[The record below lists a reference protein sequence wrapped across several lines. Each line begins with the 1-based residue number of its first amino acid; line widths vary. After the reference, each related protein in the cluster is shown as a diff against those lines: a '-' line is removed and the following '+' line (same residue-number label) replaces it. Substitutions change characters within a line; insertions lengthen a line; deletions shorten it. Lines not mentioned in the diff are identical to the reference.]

1 VLGVDRWKGA
11 WVGVVLEDRP
21 GAGHD
26 LAGTVGTPGT
36 AGAGTV
42 GATGFGDP
50 TTAVT
55 GVVGRTITDVVLA
68 ARRTGGVDV
77 VAIDI
82 PIGVPARGSRQADV
96 LARRVVGPRR
106 SSVFPTPVRAALEAR
121 DYAAAVMASR
131 DLTGVGLSRQAHA
144 LGPALLEVEEW
155 VRSTAVAV
163 VEVHPEVSFAVL
175 AGSPLPWSKKSWA
188 GARARLDLLAGAG
201 VHLPA
206 DLGPAAVVPVDDVLD
221 AAVAA
226 WSARRYLRGEAVS
239 FPDPPEVLDGIG
251 AAIWA

>member
-1 VLGVDRWKGA
+1 M
-11 WVGVVLEDRP
+11 VLEDRP
-21 GAGHD
+21 GGPRD

-42 GATGFGDP
+42 AATGPGDLG
-50 TTAVT
+50 TAVT
-55 GVVGRTITDVVLA
+55 GVVGPTITDVVLA
-68 ARRTGGVDV
+68 AQREGQIDV
-77 VAIDI
+77 VAVDI
-82 PIGVPARGSRQADV
+82 PIGVPEHGPRQADV

-106 SSVFPTPVRAALEAR
+106 SSVFPTPVRAALEAA
-121 DYAAAVMASR
+121 DYAAAVLASR

-155 VRSTAVAV
+155 VRMTAVAV

-175 AGSPLPWSKKSWA
+175 AGSPLPWPKKSWA
-188 GARARLDLLAGAG
+188 GARARLDLLTGAG

-226 WSARRYLRGEAVS
+226 WSARRYHRGAAVS
-239 FPDPPEVLDGIG
+239 FPGPPEVLDGIA

>member
-1 VLGVDRWKGA
+1 MSGGGSAGPVGGGDGARVLGVDRWKGA
-11 WVGVVLEDRP
+11 WVGVVLEDGPYGPR
-21 GAGHD
+21 G
-26 LAGTVGTPGT
+26 L
-36 AGAGTV
+36 
-42 GATGFGDP
+42 
-50 TTAVT
+50 AVT

-68 ARRTGGVDV
+68 AQREGRVDV
-77 VAIDI
+77 VAVDI

-106 SSVFPTPVRAALEAR
+106 SSVFPTPVRAALDAP
-121 DYAAAVMASR
+121 DHAAAVVASR
-131 DLTGVGLSRQAHA
+131 DLTGVGLSRQAYA
-144 LGPALLEVEEW
+144 LGPALIEVEAW
-155 VRSTAVAV
+155 VRTTVVAV

-175 AGSPLPWSKKSWA
+175 AGSPLRWSKKSWA
-188 GARARLDLLAGAG
+188 GARVRLDLLAGAG

-226 WSARRYLRGEAVS
+226 WSAHRYHRGEAVS
-239 FPDPPEVLDGIG
+239 FPDPPEMLDGIG